1 MKSGGVIS
9 IEAPELWQQL
19 AGFELFAS
27 FSEEE
32 RLSFSWAFEREALMC
47 VRRFSSGEF
56 VCRKDEY
63 QLDLCFILR
72 GTVDLYDHTADGSA
86 LKVASLSEGDFF
98 GELGAIRGQPRTTDI
113 VAATDDTRLLY
124 VPRHCLTFLMANPV
138 ARRMVTERYQERT
151 IRVLAQELELFKG
164 VAPEFIEHLIT
175 WCEIER
181 HETRGIA
188 LIQQG
193 EEADAF
199 YIISDGTVQ
208 VVVDRPDGSH
218 RVLEYL
224 RAGEFFG
231 EMALLG
237 GGVRSANVLTA
248 GRCEL
253 VKLSGTAFMELCQR
267 FPEVEKHVRG
277 VIERRHRQEKL
288 ITPEISDVLERS
300 GQLGYVQAGAL
311 LVMDLDLCVKC
322 DNCVKACESLH
333 GESRLV
339 RSGVTIGKYLVPVVC
354 RHCEDHR
361 CMNSCPTGAVERRPE
376 GEIYFQYDMC
386 IGCGNCA
393 IACPYDSIAMIET
406 GKFDRAQAKK
416 AAAVGRPFYRPYP
429 VASHCAA
436 PGLWERI
443 SAGHARGEPERL
455 EGSEF
460 GQIRD
465 RNEKVLAATQ
475 AEGAADAHV
484 PVAFPIKCDLC
495 DGLPFMG
502 CVHNCPTGAAMRVSS
517 TTLFGQAQAV
527 RGGSAPLR
535 KAG

>member
-1 MKSGGVIS
+1 VKSGEVIP
-9 IEAPELWQQL
+9 IEAPELWHQL

-27 FSEEE
+27 FTEEE
-32 RLSFSWAFEREALMC
+32 SLSFRWAFEREALMC
-47 VRRFSSGEF
+47 VRGFASGEF
-56 VCRKDEY
+56 VCHKGEY

-86 LKVASLSEGDFF
+86 FKVASLSEGDFF
-98 GELGAIRGQPRTTDI
+98 GELGAIRGQPRTTDV
-113 VAATDDTRLLY
+113 VAAADDTRLLY
-124 VPRHCLTFLMANPV
+124 IPRHCLTALMSNLV
-138 ARRMVTERYQERT
+138 ARRAVTERYQERA
-151 IRVLAQELELFKG
+151 IRVLAQGLELFKG
-164 VAPEFIEHLIT
+164 VAQEFIEHLIG
-175 WCEIER
+175 WCEIVR
-181 HETRGIA
+181 YDTRGVP

-193 EEADAF
+193 EEADAL
-199 YIISDGTVQ
+199 YIVSDGAVQ

-218 RVLEYL
+218 RILEYL
-224 RAGEFFG
+224 REGEFFG

-237 GGVRSANVLTA
+237 GGVRTANVLTA
-248 GRCEL
+248 GKCEL
-253 VKLSGTAFMELCQR
+253 VKLNGSAFMELCQR
-267 FPEVEKHVRG
+267 YPEVEKHVRG
-277 VIERRHRQEKL
+277 VIEARHRQEKL
-288 ITPEISDVLERS
+288 ITPEISDLLEKS
-300 GQLGYVQAGAL
+300 GQLGYVQAAAL

-354 RHCEDHR
+354 RHCEDPR

-376 GEIYFQYDMC
+376 GEIYFEYDKC

-406 GKFDRAQAKK
+406 GKFDRAQANK

-436 PGLWERI
+436 PGIWERI
-443 SAGHARGEPERL
+443 SAGHARGERERL
-455 EGSEF
+455 AGGEF
-460 GQIRD
+460 LQIRD
-465 RNEKVLAATQ
+465 RNDTVGAPAQ
-475 AEGAADAHV
+475 AQVAPGSEV

-495 DGLPFMG
+495 DGLPIMG
-502 CVHNCPTGAAMRVSS
+502 CVHNCPTGAAIRVSS
-517 TTLFGQAQAV
+517 ATLFGQTHSI

>member
-1 MKSGGVIS
+1 VKSRSVIT
-9 IEAPELWQQL
+9 IDAPELWQQL
-19 AGFELFAS
+19 SDFELFAS
-27 FSEEE
+27 FTEEE
-32 RLSFSWAFEREALMC
+32 RFSFIRAFEREELMC
-47 VRRFSSGEF
+47 VGRFASGEF
-56 VCRKDEY
+56 VCRKGEY

-72 GTVDLYDHTADGSA
+72 GTVDLYDRTVNGSA
-86 LKVASLSEGDFF
+86 FKVASLSEGNFF
-98 GELGAIRGQPRTTDI
+98 GELGALRGQPRTTDV

-124 VPRHCLTFLMANPV
+124 IPRHCLTSLMANPV
-138 ARRMVTERYQERT
+138 ARRMVTERYQERA
-151 IRVLAQELELFKG
+151 IRVLAQGLELFKG
-164 VAPEFIEHLIT
+164 VAQEFIKHLIT
-175 WCEIER
+175 CCEIVR
-181 HETRGIA
+181 YETRGVP

-193 EEADAF
+193 EEADAL
-199 YIISDGTVQ
+199 YIVSDGAVQ

-218 RVLEYL
+218 RILEYL

-248 GRCEL
+248 GKCEM
-253 VKLSGTAFMELCQR
+253 VKLNRAAFMELCQR
-267 FPEVEKHVRG
+267 YPEVEQHVRG
-277 VIERRHRQEKL
+277 AIERRHRQEKL
-288 ITPEISDVLERS
+288 ITPEISDLLEKS
-300 GQLGYVQAGAL
+300 GQLGYVQAAAL

-339 RSGVTIGKYLVPVVC
+339 RSGVAIGKYLVPVVC
-354 RHCEDHR
+354 RHCEDPR

-376 GEIYFQYDMC
+376 GEIYFQYDRC

-443 SAGHARGEPERL
+443 SAGHARGERERL
-455 EGSEF
+455 VGGEF
-460 GQIRD
+460 TQIRD
-465 RNEKVLAATQ
+465 RNDTVRAATQ
-475 AEGAADAHV
+475 AQVAPGPQVA
-484 PVAFPIKCDLC
+484 VAFPIKCDLC

-517 TTLFGQAQAV
+517 ATLFGQTQAI

-535 KAG
+535 KAS

>member
-1 MKSGGVIS
+1 MKSRGIIT
-9 IEAPELWQQL
+9 IEATELWQQL

-27 FSEEE
+27 FTEEE
-32 RLSFSWAFEREALMC
+32 RLSFMWAFEREALIC
-47 VRRFSSGEF
+47 VRGFARGEL
-56 VCRKDEY
+56 VCRKGEY
-63 QLDLCFILR
+63 ELDLCFILR
-72 GTVDLYDHTADGSA
+72 GTVDLYERSADQNA
-86 LKVASLSEGDFF
+86 FKVASLSEGDFF
-98 GELGAIRGQPRTTDI
+98 GELGAIRGQPRTTDV

-124 VPRHCLTFLMANPV
+124 IPRHCLTFLMGNPV
-138 ARRMVTERYQERT
+138 ARRIVTERYQERAV
-151 IRVLAQELELFKG
+151 RVLAQGLELFKG
-164 VAPEFIEHLIT
+164 VAPEFIEQLIR
-175 WCEIER
+175 WCEIVR
-181 HETRGIA
+181 YETRGIP

-193 EEADAF
+193 EEADAL
-199 YIISDGTVQ
+199 YIVSDGAVQ

-218 RVLEYL
+218 RILEYL

-237 GGVRSANVLTA
+237 GGVRTANVLTA

-253 VKLSGTAFMELCQR
+253 VKLSAAAFMELCQR
-267 FPEVEKHVRG
+267 YPKVEEHVRG

-288 ITPEISDVLERS
+288 ISPEISDLLEKS
-300 GQLGYVQAGAL
+300 GQLGYVQAAAL

-322 DNCVKACESLH
+322 DHCVKACESLH

-354 RHCEDHR
+354 RHCEDPK

-376 GEIYFQYDMC
+376 GEIYFQYDTC

-436 PGLWERI
+436 PGVWERI

-455 EGSEF
+455 ADGEF
-460 GQIRD
+460 VQIRD
-465 RNEKVLAATQ
+465 RNDTVGAPTQGQVAAESQ
-475 AEGAADAHV
+475 V

-517 TTLFGQAQAV
+517 ATLFGQTQAI
-527 RGGSAPLR
+527 RGGSDPLR